1 VTDQVH
7 PVDAGA
13 PDDPGDPG
21 DPDGPVEVLRRW
33 AGSGA
38 IWRVVGRTAAGLEIV
53 LLTCTG
59 DEEMGRLT
67 SSDPQLLAYVGDQGG
82 SEDAGSEG

>member
-1 VTDQVH
+1 MTDRLHHV
-7 PVDAGA
+7 AA
-13 PDDPGDPG
+13 PDAQADSDAQA

-38 IWRVVGRTAAGLEIV
+38 IWRVVARTAAGLEIV

-67 SSDPQLLAYVGDQGG
+67 SSDPDLLAYVGDRRG
-82 SEDAGSEG
+82 SED

>member
-1 VTDQVH
+1 MTS
-7 PVDAGA
+7 
-13 PDDPGDPG
+13 DDVAMDEVQA

-33 AGSGA
+33 SAGGA
-38 IWRVVGRTAAGLEIV
+38 IWRVVGWTSAGLEIV

-67 SSDPQLLAYVGDQGG
+67 SSDPALLGYVGDRSS
-82 SEDAGSEG
+82 SEDQAG

>member
-1 VTDQVH
+1 MTD
-7 PVDAGA
+7 DTDRGDSAGVL
-13 PDDPGDPG
+13 G

-33 AGSGA
+33 AASGA
-38 IWRVVGRTAAGLEIV
+38 IWRVVERTDAGLEIV

-67 SSDPQLLAYVGDQGG
+67 SSDPQLLAFVRDRAG
-82 SEDAGSEG
+82 SED

>member
-1 VTDQVH
+1 MSDVQ
-7 PVDAGA
+7 A
-13 PDDPGDPG
+13 DPYRPA
-21 DPDGPVEVLRRW
+21 EMLRRW

-38 IWRVVGRTAAGLEIV
+38 IWRVVGRTSAGLEIV

-67 SSDPQLLAYVGDQGG
+67 SSEPELLDYVGDRAGN
-82 SEDAGSEG
+82 ED